1 MPQAPQQKSEPEH
14 KPELQ
19 PEELQLLLTA
29 SQKKQKKKTSKK
41 NEKNESTSAVS
52 AESSALATR
61 VVEPEPQPKLELEPL
76 PAESAAT
83 TALRAELTGMKLRAL
98 FKRAEALGLPE
109 EQVEE
114 AEESADPKQ
123 AVIELIMLAAAA
135 APAVL
140 SLRDQVL
147 ATATADG
154 GTVGSSDGG
163 VDGGDGGVVAPPDE
177 FLCPISCDIMEEPV
191 ATLLAGNTYEKT
203 HIMAWFRTHQTD
215 PLTNTKLSSKRLV
228 PNNSLRSQ
236 IHAWT
241 H

>member
-1 MPQAPQQKSEPEH
+1 V
-14 KPELQ
+14 
-19 PEELQLLLTA
+19 
-29 SQKKQKKKTSKK
+29 TSCCVT
-41 NEKNESTSAVS
+41 NRAGYSAV
-52 AESSALATR
+52 
-61 VVEPEPQPKLELEPL
+61 
-76 PAESAAT
+76 
-83 TALRAELTGMKLRAL
+83 LRAELTGMKLRAL

-114 AEESADPKQ
+114 AEESAEPKQ
-123 AVIELIMLAAAA
+123 AVIELITLAVVA
-135 APAVL
+135 APVVL

-154 GTVGSSDGG
+154 GAVGSSDGG
-163 VDGGDGGVVAPPDE
+163 VGGDDGGMVAPPDE

-191 ATLLAGNTYEKT
+191 TTLAGNTYEKT

-241 H
+241 QANPSS